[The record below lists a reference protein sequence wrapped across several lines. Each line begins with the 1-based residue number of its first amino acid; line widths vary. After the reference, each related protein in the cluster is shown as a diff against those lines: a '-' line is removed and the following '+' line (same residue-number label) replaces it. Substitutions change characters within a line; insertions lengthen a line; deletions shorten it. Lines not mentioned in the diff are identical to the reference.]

1 MVNLLVSDVPG
12 RYPNLKFVSV
22 ESGVGWIPFLLDAL
36 DYQCGEFAPE
46 LMSHLTMKP
55 SEYFRRQFYGC
66 FWFESRTLKPSIE
79 HLGVERIMFETDIP
93 HPTCLYPHSVERVR
107 AAIAELDPADQRRIL
122 QDNAAELYK
131 IEV

>member
-1 MVNLLVSDVPG
+1 MVNLLVSDVPTS
-12 RYPNLKFVSV
+12 NLKFVSV
-22 ESGVGWIPFLLDAL
+22 EGVGWIVPAGCA
-36 DYQCGEFAPE
+36 DYQCSRRARTPG
-46 LMSHLTMKP
+46 HLSMKP

-66 FWFESRTLKPSIE
+66 FWFESKTLKPSIE
-79 HLGVERIMFETDIP
+79 ALGAERIMFETDIP

-107 AAIAELDPADQRRIL
+107 AAIAELEPAVQRRIL